1 MQERNRFDAA
11 FEASHFE
18 TVCEATYRKL
28 SVNIMTIDILKNFIQ
43 SSHINFLYGSGVSR
57 PYLATLGNI
66 EKWLTAL
73 AENASDE
80 PYKEVIE
87 ASLYKAYCDGVILKN
102 QYLSLAFD
110 EKLLETKSA
119 YAEFFSICN
128 ELMNKRNSQLLNK
141 QINLF
146 TTNIDLLAEE
156 TLSKSGIEL
165 NDGFRGTIK
174 PVYNESNFQISLSK
188 SSLQFHKQSEVPMF
202 NLIKIHGAVNWREHD
217 GVIISD
223 TLLLWKIEQA
233 LEKISKNYFVELQ
246 NADKKD
252 KTFDEVKTE
261 ADDIALM
268 LPDDAY
274 KDFFAAYNEIVMINP
289 TKEKFKTSVL
299 DYYFYELMRIYS
311 NALERENSIL
321 FVMGFSF
328 ADEHIAQITKRAAD
342 TNPTLQVIVFAYSE
356 KDEEGYKK
364 NLQIEHGCSNNNILI
379 LTPTKFKELNNEKY
393 SGLCSKVTNF
403 DLRTINLIF
412 KEISN
417 NIHSCYG
424 A

>member
-1 MQERNRFDAA
+1 
-11 FEASHFE
+11 
-18 TVCEATYRKL
+18 
-28 SVNIMTIDILKNFIQ
+28 MTLEILRNFIQ
-43 SSHINFLYGSGVSR
+43 SSNLNFLYGSGISR
-57 PYLATLGNI
+57 PYLSTLGNI
-66 EKWLTAL
+66 EKWLTKL
-73 AENASDE
+73 VEDDSKE
-80 PYKEVIE
+80 PYKEVIK

-102 QYLSLAFD
+102 RYFYPD
-110 EKLLETKSA
+110 KDFLETKSA
-119 YAEFFSICN
+119 YTDFFSVCN

-156 TLSKSGIEL
+156 TLEKSGIEL
-165 NDGFRGTIK
+165 NDGFRGTLK
-174 PVYNESNFQISLSK
+174 PAYSESNFQISLSK
-188 SSLQFHKQSEVPMF
+188 SSMQFHKQAEVPMF
-202 NLIKIHGAVNWREHD
+202 NLIKVHGAVNWKEQN
-217 GVIISD
+217 GTIQSD
-223 TLLLWKIEQA
+223 TILMYYVQQA
-233 LEKISKNYFVELQ
+233 LDKIDKDYFVELQ
-246 NADKKD
+246 NADKKE

-261 ADDIALM
+261 ADDIALI

-274 KDFFAAYNEIVMINP
+274 KEFFEAYNKIVMINP

-299 DYYFYELMRIYS
+299 DYHFYELMRIYS

-342 TNPTLQVIVFAYSE
+342 TNPTLQVVVFAYSDE
-356 KDEEGYKK
+356 DEEGYKK

-393 SGLCSKVTNF
+393 SRLCSKVSFF
-403 DLRTINLIF
+403 DLKTINLIF

>member
-1 MQERNRFDAA
+1 
-11 FEASHFE
+11 
-18 TVCEATYRKL
+18 
-28 SVNIMTIDILKNFIQ
+28 MTLDVLRNFIQ
-43 SSHINFLYGSGVSR
+43 SSHINFLYGSGISR
-57 PYLATLGNI
+57 PYLVTLGNI
-66 EKWLTAL
+66 EKWLTML
-73 AENASDE
+73 AEDASGE

-102 QYLSLAFD
+102 SSLSYSTNKDF
-110 EKLLETKSA
+110 LETKSA
-119 YAEFFSICN
+119 YADFFSICN
-128 ELMNKRNSQLLNK
+128 ELMNKRNSQLLSK

-146 TTNIDLLAEE
+146 TTNIDLLVEE

-188 SSLQFHKQSEVPMF
+188 ASMQFHKQSEVPMF
-202 NLIKIHGAVNWREHD
+202 NLIKVHGAVNWIEQD

-223 TLLLWKIEQA
+223 TFPMWKIEQA
-233 LEKISKNYFVELQ
+233 LKKIDKDYFVELQ
-246 NADKKD
+246 NVDKKD
-252 KTFDEVKTE
+252 KTFDEVKTG

-268 LPDDAY
+268 LPDDVY
-274 KDFFAAYNEIVMINP
+274 KDFFAAYNQIVMINP

-299 DYYFYELMRIYS
+299 DYHFYELMRIYS

-342 TNPTLQVIVFAYSE
+342 TNPTLQVVVFAYSE

>member
-1 MQERNRFDAA
+1 
-11 FEASHFE
+11 
-18 TVCEATYRKL
+18 
-28 SVNIMTIDILKNFIQ
+28 MTLDILRNFIQ

-73 AENASDE
+73 AEDASDE

-87 ASLYKAYCDGVILKN
+87 ASLYKEYCDGVILKN
-102 QYLSLAFD
+102 RSLSYSTNKDF
-110 EKLLETKSA
+110 LETKSV
-119 YAEFFSICN
+119 YSDFFGICN

-146 TTNIDLLAEE
+146 TTNIDLLVEE

-188 SSLQFHKQSEVPMF
+188 ASMQFHKQSEVPMF
-202 NLIKIHGAVNWREHD
+202 NLIKVHGAVNWIEQD
-217 GVIISD
+217 SVIISD
-223 TLLLWKIEQA
+223 TWPLWEIEQA
-233 LEKISKNYFVELQ
+233 LEKIDKSYFMELQ
-246 NADKKD
+246 NDD
-252 KTFDEVKTE
+252 GTTKTFEELKTE
-261 ADDIALM
+261 ADGIALM

-274 KDFFAAYNEIVMINP
+274 KDFFEAYNIIVMINP
-289 TKEKFKTSVL
+289 TKEKFKTSVM
-299 DYYFYELMRIYS
+299 DYHFYELMRIYS

-342 TNPTLQVIVFAYSE
+342 TNPTLQVVVFAYSD
-356 KDEEGYKK
+356 KDEESYKK

-379 LTPTKFKELNNEKY
+379 LTPSKFKELNGEKNEE
-393 SGLCSKVTNF
+393 LCKTISNF
-403 DLRTINLIF
+403 DLRTINLLF

>member
-1 MQERNRFDAA
+1 
-11 FEASHFE
+11 
-18 TVCEATYRKL
+18 
-28 SVNIMTIDILKNFIQ
+28 MTLEILRNFIQ
-43 SSHINFLYGSGVSR
+43 SSNINFLYGSGISR

-66 EKWLTAL
+66 EKWLTML
-73 AENASDE
+73 AEDASGE

-102 QYLSLAFD
+102 SSLSYSTNKDF
-110 EKLLETKSA
+110 LETKSA
-119 YAEFFSICN
+119 YADFFSICN
-128 ELMNKRNSQLLNK
+128 ELMNKRNSQLLSK

-146 TTNIDLLAEE
+146 TTNIDLLVEE

-188 SSLQFHKQSEVPMF
+188 ASMQFHKQSEVPMF
-202 NLIKIHGAVNWREHD
+202 NLIKVHGAVNWIEQD

-223 TLLLWKIEQA
+223 TFPMWKIEQA
-233 LEKISKNYFVELQ
+233 LKKMDKDYFVELQ
-246 NADKKD
+246 NVDKKD
-252 KTFDEVKTE
+252 KTFDEVKTG

-268 LPDDAY
+268 LPDDVY
-274 KDFFAAYNEIVMINP
+274 KDFFAAYNQIVMINP

-299 DYYFYELMRIYS
+299 DYHFYELMRIYS

-342 TNPTLQVIVFAYSE
+342 TNPTLQVVVFAYSE

>member
-1 MQERNRFDAA
+1 
-11 FEASHFE
+11 
-18 TVCEATYRKL
+18 
-28 SVNIMTIDILKNFIQ
+28 MTLEILRNFIQ
-43 SSHINFLYGSGVSR
+43 SSNINFLYGSGISR

-66 EKWLTAL
+66 EKWLTML
-73 AENASDE
+73 AEDASGE

-102 QYLSLAFD
+102 SSLSYSTNKDF
-110 EKLLETKSA
+110 LETKSA
-119 YAEFFSICN
+119 YADFFSICN
-128 ELMNKRNSQLLNK
+128 ELMNKRNSQLLSK

-146 TTNIDLLAEE
+146 TTNIDLLVEE

-188 SSLQFHKQSEVPMF
+188 ASMQFHKQSEVPMF
-202 NLIKIHGAVNWREHD
+202 NLIKVHGAVNWIEQD

-223 TLLLWKIEQA
+223 TFPMWKIEQA
-233 LEKISKNYFVELQ
+233 LKKIDKDYFVELQ
-246 NADKKD
+246 NVDKKD
-252 KTFDEVKTE
+252 NTFDEVKTG

-268 LPDDAY
+268 LPDDVY
-274 KDFFAAYNEIVMINP
+274 KDFFAAYNQIVMINP

-299 DYYFYELMRIYS
+299 DYHFYELMRIYS

-342 TNPTLQVIVFAYSE
+342 TNPTLQVVVFAYSE

>member
-1 MQERNRFDAA
+1 
-11 FEASHFE
+11 
-18 TVCEATYRKL
+18 
-28 SVNIMTIDILKNFIQ
+28 MTLEIFRNFIQ
-43 SSHINFLYGSGVSR
+43 SSNLNFLYGSGISR
-57 PYLATLGNI
+57 PYLSTLGNI
-66 EKWLTAL
+66 EKWLTKL
-73 AENASDE
+73 VEDDSKE
-80 PYKEVIE
+80 PYKEVIK

-102 QYLSLAFD
+102 RYFYPD
-110 EKLLETKSA
+110 KDFLETKSA
-119 YAEFFSICN
+119 YTDFFSVCN

-156 TLSKSGIEL
+156 TLEKSGIEL
-165 NDGFRGTIK
+165 NDGFRGTLK
-174 PVYNESNFQISLSK
+174 PAYSESNFQISLSK
-188 SSLQFHKQSEVPMF
+188 SSMQFHKQAEVPMF
-202 NLIKIHGAVNWREHD
+202 NLIKVHGAVNWKEQN
-217 GVIISD
+217 GTIQSD
-223 TLLLWKIEQA
+223 TILMYYVQQA
-233 LEKISKNYFVELQ
+233 LDKIDKDYFVELQ
-246 NADKKD
+246 NADKKE

-261 ADDIALM
+261 ADDIALI

-274 KDFFAAYNEIVMINP
+274 KEFFEAYNKIVMINP

-299 DYYFYELMRIYS
+299 DYHFYELMRIYS

-342 TNPTLQVIVFAYSE
+342 TNPTLQVVVFAYSDE
-356 KDEEGYKK
+356 DEEGYKK

-393 SGLCSKVTNF
+393 SGLCSKVSFF
-403 DLRTINLIF
+403 DLKTINLIF

>member
-1 MQERNRFDAA
+1 
-11 FEASHFE
+11 
-18 TVCEATYRKL
+18 
-28 SVNIMTIDILKNFIQ
+28 MTLDVLRNFIQ
-43 SSHINFLYGSGVSR
+43 SSHINFLYGSGISR

-66 EKWLTAL
+66 EKWLTML
-73 AENASDE
+73 AEDASGE

-102 QYLSLAFD
+102 SSLSYSTNKDF
-110 EKLLETKSA
+110 LETKSA
-119 YAEFFSICN
+119 YADFFSICN
-128 ELMNKRNSQLLNK
+128 ELMNKRNSQLLSK

-146 TTNIDLLAEE
+146 TTNIDLLVEE

-188 SSLQFHKQSEVPMF
+188 ASMQFHKQSEVPMF
-202 NLIKIHGAVNWREHD
+202 NLIKVHGAVNWIEQD

-223 TLLLWKIEQA
+223 TFPMWKIEQA
-233 LEKISKNYFVELQ
+233 LKKIDKDYFVELQ
-246 NADKKD
+246 NVDKKD
-252 KTFDEVKTE
+252 KTFEEVKTG

-268 LPDDAY
+268 LPDDVY
-274 KDFFAAYNEIVMINP
+274 KDFFAAYNQIVMINP

-299 DYYFYELMRIYS
+299 DYHFYELMRIYS

-342 TNPTLQVIVFAYSE
+342 TNPTLQVVVFAYSE

>member
-1 MQERNRFDAA
+1 
-11 FEASHFE
+11 
-18 TVCEATYRKL
+18 
-28 SVNIMTIDILKNFIQ
+28 MTLEILRNFIQ
-43 SSHINFLYGSGVSR
+43 SSNINFLYGSGISR

-66 EKWLTAL
+66 EKWLTML
-73 AENASDE
+73 AEDASGE

-102 QYLSLAFD
+102 SSLSYSTNKDF
-110 EKLLETKSA
+110 LETKSA
-119 YAEFFSICN
+119 YADFFSICN
-128 ELMNKRNSQLLNK
+128 ELMNKRNSQLLSK

-146 TTNIDLLAEE
+146 TTNIDLLVEE

-188 SSLQFHKQSEVPMF
+188 ASMQFHKQSEVPMF
-202 NLIKIHGAVNWREHD
+202 NLIKVHGAVNWIEQD

-223 TLLLWKIEQA
+223 TFPMWKIEQA
-233 LEKISKNYFVELQ
+233 LKKIDKDYFVELQ
-246 NADKKD
+246 NVDKKD
-252 KTFDEVKTE
+252 KTFDEVKTG

-268 LPDDAY
+268 LPDDVY
-274 KDFFAAYNEIVMINP
+274 KDFFAAYNQIVMTNP

-299 DYYFYELMRIYS
+299 DYHFYELMRIYS

>member
-1 MQERNRFDAA
+1 
-11 FEASHFE
+11 
-18 TVCEATYRKL
+18 
-28 SVNIMTIDILKNFIQ
+28 MTLEILRNFIQ
-43 SSHINFLYGSGVSR
+43 SSNINFLYGSGISR

-66 EKWLTAL
+66 EKWLTML
-73 AENASDE
+73 AEDASGE

-102 QYLSLAFD
+102 SSLSYSTNKDF
-110 EKLLETKSA
+110 LETKSA
-119 YAEFFSICN
+119 YADFFSICN
-128 ELMNKRNSQLLNK
+128 ELMNKRNSQLLSK

-146 TTNIDLLAEE
+146 TTNIDLLVEE

-188 SSLQFHKQSEVPMF
+188 ASMQFHKQSEVPMF
-202 NLIKIHGAVNWREHD
+202 NLIKVHGAVNWIEQD

-223 TLLLWKIEQA
+223 TFPMWKIEQA
-233 LEKISKNYFVELQ
+233 LKKIDKDYFVELQ
-246 NADKKD
+246 NVDKKD
-252 KTFDEVKTE
+252 KTFDEVKTG

-268 LPDDAY
+268 LPDDVY
-274 KDFFAAYNEIVMINP
+274 KDFFAAYNQIVMINP

-299 DYYFYELMRIYS
+299 DYHFYELMRIYS

-321 FVMGFSF
+321 FVIGFSF

>member
-1 MQERNRFDAA
+1 
-11 FEASHFE
+11 
-18 TVCEATYRKL
+18 
-28 SVNIMTIDILKNFIQ
+28 MTLEILRNFIQ
-43 SSHINFLYGSGVSR
+43 SSNINFLYGSGISR

-66 EKWLTAL
+66 EKWLTML
-73 AENASDE
+73 TEDASGE

-102 QYLSLAFD
+102 SSLSYSTNKDF
-110 EKLLETKSA
+110 LETKSA
-119 YAEFFSICN
+119 YADFFSICN
-128 ELMNKRNSQLLNK
+128 ELMNKRNSQLLSK

-146 TTNIDLLAEE
+146 TTNIDLLVEE

-188 SSLQFHKQSEVPMF
+188 ASMQFHKQSEVPMF
-202 NLIKIHGAVNWREHD
+202 NLIKVHGAVNWIEQD

-223 TLLLWKIEQA
+223 TFPMWKIEQA
-233 LEKISKNYFVELQ
+233 LKKIDKDYFVELQ
-246 NADKKD
+246 NVDKKD
-252 KTFDEVKTE
+252 KTFDEVKTG

-268 LPDDAY
+268 LPDDVY
-274 KDFFAAYNEIVMINP
+274 KDFFAAYNQIVMINP

-299 DYYFYELMRIYS
+299 DYHFYELMRIYS